1 MENSINP
8 KRKAEIDAFFATNK
22 NVDTTV
28 GKNPDDAID
37 ALAKDEEPTEIRIS
51 PQRKSEIDAF
61 FSNNRNDTEGSQVP
75 VVDTVG
81 QKLQQQPTY
90 ATTAMPQEPTVP
102 MPTAEEAQSG
112 NNEKPATPYRIPT
125 FRTQIA
131 EQPKTDSLMADID
144 ARVDAVADELEK
156 RYAEDERN
164 RIKGRPLSERVFDAY
179 ETNDSPIAKSIGDMS
194 AARQATGADRIIK
207 DVMTFNDEQKAQL
220 NTAIAEQV
228 ASDRDY
234 QDAKS
239 ELEDVIK
246 SVGADKPQ
254 VSDKDAAE
262 IMKSL
267 TPEQRKAAE
276 AEIERVQAEIAR
288 ATNVFNIVSQDV
300 AQRVSSKVNN
310 DIVSRIIDRLA
321 TRNMPKSDMEYI
333 GKAIYNNSIAGMLYE
348 TAVKAA
354 SGSSWVDYA
363 VSAKGLERYDASTA
377 AKITGS
383 VGALLADSGIF
394 SILSIGGGAAAG
406 AITNLAT
413 RIVAGRIA
421 QGATTTLAKGALQQT
436 AKRIATSRAITRL
449 ASNVIAQ
456 SATLGSYDAASSI
469 LQQNLANPEGIDWVE
484 VLKRAGTGAASG
496 AAVGGIG
503 VATQAVKGL
512 PRMDALKAKGLPMD
526 IAIGSLGLLAENA
539 AFVGIGSLASGE
551 DADLQSFAE
560 GLATLGILKGVGM
573 LKSGMRNPSNRVRT
587 FAERTLNDL
596 RFTPEEEAA
605 FRKAGIAENGLSI
618 IRSAVEHAGETTTTE
633 ESAGTVRDTYNEVMA
648 SKEIPLSA
656 KVKLQYIVT
665 GQVQNVPDV
674 VKMEL
679 IEPEG
684 DRPSKIKVNSYDSR
698 GRLLS
703 VSEFADI
710 RAARAYINKYSS
722 LVERNSIAQY
732 EQMVN
737 GVSNLVA
744 IDRAARRY
752 AAENNADAQEIFN
765 DILIAKGIV
774 KGDLPSDERL
784 VRVAEVENMAR
795 NSGRDFLRDIV
806 RRVAVRNEASSQ
818 EVMQAMNVKPYL
830 RTEKEKRLVAD
841 YVKEIKGFVGRPV
854 DIRPPKPNTTGR
866 IEAGAQTPAE
876 PAPDVAPQNPQTPPR
891 PSVDDAMRAQIEDS
905 VRSLS
910 KLNSDEIVSVN
921 IGSSPFGSGTAV
933 VREGYVILDENG
945 DIDPTLSDSTVVVEF
960 EDGRRATVSIDDI
973 DEVTYQGDTN
983 DMVNR
988 AVERQEQAMQML
1000 GNIDTYLGNGQ
1011 SVVVRL
1017 IDGTEGI
1024 VSGIDEYENY
1034 IFTTT
1039 DEQGNEMALP
1049 LTGAE
1054 IVDIRPIET
1063 PTENT
1068 QSEQAT
1074 EDVADVAQEQGS
1086 APSVEDAEQ
1095 PQTVE
1100 PEYDEDFPPLTDA
1113 DFAPVIDYDTVKW
1126 AELSPKDWTDTMR
1139 LYASQNSENPD
1150 AMVVRSARS
1159 YYNNSKS
1166 KVANADKR
1174 IAAKDKEIERLRAG
1188 LDRAANPQETIKQSK
1203 RIQKAQEER
1212 NALVRSKDAIAK
1224 EMAQYEYALREYGID
1239 VQAEES
1245 LLREQVALQQERAEL
1260 VEADADLERTNDELA
1275 LQEMKTIVN
1284 TEQNR
1289 KKVYD
1294 LYVARGVTPEQAGL
1308 RQAILW
1314 DIATGNV
1321 RLRWED
1327 GQTPSGAKTKGLASE
1342 LGLGGSASDKRAYKS
1357 IVSRDG
1363 MSVDEYVHSLW
1374 EQRGG
1379 YTNDLDDM
1387 EMKNEVLDVLQG
1399 APNGSRALEQLYE
1412 MLGIAADRE
1421 EGFGQSKADIERRIK
1436 DVDARIADNQQAIM
1450 EFNKRVNDVIG
1461 GLETNTAGISNN
1473 SYGRN
1478 NEKFG
1483 LHPISQTEE
1492 SVPLDDSRNLT
1503 PSDNQTSGLGINS
1516 SELSIG
1522 KDSNNSAEKV
1532 SPVGESGFGFVY
1544 DQFKGDANGA
1554 IRQLMKM
1561 QDGEAVGALHHKEI
1575 GDIDLVWG
1583 KAGTKHSDDY
1593 GLAKIVRY
1601 HPEVLDN
1608 LQGIL
1613 DDMQITQRTDNRVQL
1628 ENEEYQAAV
1637 RLTWNGEGKTW
1648 LLTAFKKKETSEPTN
1663 SSTDVDSNLNGKSDD
1678 TATRQGSNVSIDK
1691 YSNNSAEKQEKTE
1704 KVEAQR
1710 QPLADEQ
1717 GNPLNA
1723 DGTLMLDEVLS
1734 IDELEDKDFS
1744 EPYRN
1749 VQLPT
1754 LPANVNEA
1762 IGADNKPVIIKKSI
1776 FEKNRSA
1783 HKFTSAESRAIL
1795 TSALYNTDLTGRT
1808 QPSKKPLNWVVIKID
1823 EKSPIVVLEV
1833 NNEKNNTEIVGWYT
1847 LDERNLE
1854 RIKRQA
1860 HKNGGELIMLSPK
1873 DKVESLSTPLVGL
1886 SSDNKDSNNSAEKQ
1900 EKAEKVEQKPAQS
1913 SARTANVA
1921 TSKPAAPSNKIEDY
1935 GEVIKGAR
1943 KDAMK
1948 ELAKSVD
1955 NATLESLISLPF
1967 AKAFKRP
1974 DLRKAVDE
1982 GALREQDA
1990 RFAESVMA
1998 AYLSTKKPKAD
2009 TKKDK
2014 YRKAVWGKSKVE
2026 VWADEAYKG
2035 VQLLKQLF
2043 EAEPAERDRIMAG
2056 AMAEHYTGVE
2066 VAKAHQERLKEW
2078 NPGKTFTGESYPINN
2093 VALFNEVFG
2102 RLDND
2107 GGTTDIPVVGARP
2120 STSYDSYLLVRPNG
2134 ETLYPTHTLRTFE
2147 DVVDEV
2153 VYLTKLNNADADTE
2167 HPSSAFK
2174 VQGLD
2179 PQYQI
2184 DGYYVRYVPTLHST
2198 SAKEKEFKTKEEAD
2212 AFYEKITNEGKVAG
2226 GPYEIKSRTGYGR
2239 YEIVFKNP
2247 ITDEW
2252 IETGIIRDSQAD
2264 AIASIDQE
2272 HDALNKIV
2280 NDKLAEASVKTGKPK
2295 AAEYIQVRSYF
2306 DSGKMKYGVVIADKY
2321 GPKKTAFSTMPY
2333 YFAEGFSTRKEAEAA
2348 LEKNRAEWEGFVKD
2362 IIRKRQEYVYFDGKN
2377 APRVG
2382 KDYRGGKDVT
2392 EKDFAE
2398 AFGFRGVQFGNW
2410 TNQNDRQAAVNNA
2423 YDSFMDLANI
2433 IGVSPRALSLNGE
2446 LGIAFGSRGSGKANA
2461 HYESDNVVINL
2472 TKTRGAGSLAHEW
2485 WHALDNYFA
2494 RQAKVPAGFVTS
2506 DKKLAMRE
2514 QLRWAFDDLIDDVA
2528 KSDYNERSRER
2539 GTYWGNPIEET
2550 ARLFEEWV
2558 VDEQAKRGER
2568 NHFLAEGIGTAEADY
2583 AEMNY
2588 LYYKTATEMSNESR
2602 KRQGQEPEKVMS
2614 FEEFKKTPM
2623 ALAGFVYP
2631 SAEELRTLGEDVRAI
2646 FDTVQERVDEQTGN
2660 VALFHRGDNSTTP
2673 PASVDADRWNAIVDM
2688 VKESVGAENVIT
2700 NPEEVKAEYDHIMA
2714 GQQRVRERIVEDAN
2728 SRFNEQLDRFADG
2741 TMPSGDK
2748 IQLGTPGATL
2758 LASGVQNSDMS
2769 ITQRVLKEHL
2779 DKHNLSIE
2787 DIKNLPQALESP
2799 IMVYEWGKL
2808 AKSTIVITEIPRGDE
2823 RIAVAI
2829 RFREAGNGIKI
2840 NHIASIHGK
2849 SANRLLDEMTNGKS
2863 AFAADNLRYVDK
2875 EKVSHWLAT
2884 GNSFGSSVS
2893 NEKLDSATKVVKEF
2907 ENPKVEAGNLHDNDL
2922 RERIV
2927 EDANS
2932 RFNEQLGQQ
2941 IAGTLPQGHIYQ
2953 LGTPSPILLSCGIPN
2968 LPIELAASRLSDKSM
2983 QENHPFDLPEIEGL
2997 VDAIQNPL
3005 AVFRSAT
3012 RIGSNVIL
3020 TELKHGDKSFVVAI
3034 RTNQRRGRIT
3044 VNSIRSIHY
3053 RNTDMNIVNWINEGL
3068 ADYIKPTFAQEWLEP
3083 TTKKLRSKPQ
3093 YNSAD
3098 VRAQLKDVAKVVKEF
3113 ENPKVEAE
3121 NLRQCIV
3128 YHGSGAD
3135 FEKFDHSHM
3144 GEGEGVQAYGWGT
3157 YVTEV
3162 NGIAKSYAEATAKG
3176 KSAYKGK
3183 TADEIYPTLFESE
3196 QPTENKIAYHILI
3209 KMERG
3214 GMTASQAIAAE
3225 KEDAATIYS
3234 TFGMPVQERLQA
3246 KAEYDILMS
3255 IRPEDFEHV
3264 DKNRNL
3270 YTVDIPDDNG
3280 QNYLKWNARIKGEQ
3294 AKRILDWIEN
3304 SPYKKAFDHEK
3315 HIYEQVGERFHPVE
3329 GRTGKDVYEFLKQ
3342 IMYAPYAPEATGSA
3356 DKRASQA
3363 LSEMG
3368 FVGIS
3373 YPAQYRSG
3381 GRSDGARNY
3390 VIFNENDAQ
3399 IVDHERYLR
3408 TPNGE
3413 VYGFTVGGRI
3423 YLDSSK
3429 MNAET
3434 PIHEYTELWSKV
3446 VAENNP
3452 ELWQR
3457 GKELLKE
3464 TDTWKEVNADKNYK
3478 DLSEDER
3485 ASETLSRIV
3494 AKDAAKK
3501 ISEISD
3507 NKTIIAKLRAWLR
3520 QFWKDLKATFSKWS
3534 KDDLSKLKV
3543 DEFTKMPL
3551 RDLVEKVDLSKYTKA
3566 RSGQARMAQDR
3577 AELDAV
3583 NAERES
3589 IVSRAKADGTYMKAP
3604 NGKPTEL
3611 TERQWADVRTSRF
3624 KEWFG
3629 DWEKAAIANKL
3640 LHGESVAKLSG
3651 NEFAK
3656 DGTPLTTKVAQ
3667 FYKDKFGGAV
3677 TREGLGEVILDE
3689 RSVKDSMS
3697 HGIGRTKSAAFAAV
3711 PNIIKDGVVVDTQ
3724 SNWKDRGYDSATIA
3738 APVSIGD
3745 KDYIGLVVVKRS
3757 KEFNRFYLHEV
3768 FLKESLLNG
3777 DFQTG
3782 LNTGKP
3788 SGDIA
3793 NVIKDIVSASK
3804 TASKVVDENG
3814 EPMVVYHG
3822 TAISFGK
3829 RKFDTFDTENAPS
3842 WFTPSK
3848 HYAEVYSKAR
3858 KGKWLDRSTVYP
3870 AFLNIRNLKDV
3881 GFVNY
3886 GGSMALRD
3894 FAGQTSIPIEDLRTI
3909 NRENQ
3914 GRIYGDGNATY
3925 DDSVYMLYE
3934 LTNSPQ
3940 FRDYLIRKGYDG
3952 IKTEENEASYAVF
3965 SPNQIKSATD
3975 NVGTYDSRENDI
3987 RFMFAGE
3994 KGAVEADRVEEAT
4007 TRMDNLAVARKMEA
4021 DFKERP
4027 ARLERLRNVKPVVI
4041 TGREIEPSD
4050 DRRTYIN
4057 NAFEY
4062 GKSLRGQYVNKD
4074 TGKTVEL
4081 SRSGLKEVLHHDTK
4095 DNEQIQSIAAI
4106 PQMIENSVYITTIPN
4121 TDSRSSADSF
4131 DYYVTGLKIGGVDY
4145 TAKIVVANIDGKRYY
4160 DHKLTDIEKG
4170 NLIDLINKAP
4180 DSASNSTSSESSAKS
4195 GEISSDPIRI
4205 PNLNQEQKTIFA
4217 ESGDVTNPIENPQ
4230 SDAGKQT
4237 TLSDIKDKRLLDIL
4251 QTSDKENAKRIK
4263 LATGWERGADGKWR
4277 YEIPDFD
4284 IYYSK
4289 FDVRNDEDF
4298 YVRKRPLK
4306 DVLTGADELFEMYPF
4321 LNKIKVRTPHGDSM
4335 QKLSGNYNGKTII
4348 DLNGRFFG
4356 DESKR
4361 DDARAT
4367 LMHEVQHVI
4376 QDIEGFASGGNPE
4389 MLERQNRA
4397 RIKELSERKSAIERE
4412 IANGTPESEYEDELA
4427 EIDMELQDY
4436 NPDFGGYDHY
4446 RHLSGEVEAR
4456 NVEKRMNMTPE
4467 ERRASLAAETE
4478 DVAREDQIFLYDN
4491 LNATRSAS
4499 ISEPAEPNA
4508 SVEDNGSQERTQ
4520 VDALSAKIASLQAKA
4535 RNRTQNVRELTA
4547 EVIRFVKDKANDEVL
4562 KNLGEQR
4569 FRSMMNG
4576 VQAAM
4581 MKIASDRITPERQ
4594 RAEIRKQLD
4603 KIDTRITE
4611 ASVKSN
4617 RDAIEKMLNLRVY
4630 KFNPMGVLMGNRISE
4645 NTRQIFDIVQA
4656 GIANKSKSWN
4666 ERENRYVY
4674 YYTLKEGQATT
4685 IEKLLGEIESQMY
4698 ELPVEDNSVMHK
4710 IYAVQIL
4717 QRYNNA
4723 ITIHDVIDEI
4733 NSNLNT
4739 AMADRSAAFRA
4750 KQAALEAGDADK
4762 HAEQLF
4768 EWRRL
4773 GEEIVGLQGDLLNR
4787 THLYN
4792 DALAEF
4798 RQGLE
4803 SLIKQGRNAWLD
4815 AVQQEAEERMNLM
4828 RTAFSSIRVQAA
4840 IPYKEKEIGKD
4851 VAETKVNRNNEL
4863 RTLVSNAL
4871 PAVATFD
4878 SMLRAICINDIGNR
4892 YGLYDKIM
4900 GGEDGL
4906 VFASDKQYKNKQMM
4920 FSTVEDKI
4928 KELGLG
4934 KDINVLIARSKKPT
4948 DMKIFNKGVPAR
4960 EKHNGKIMRDG
4971 DGNIIFQMIEL
4982 NVGELMYLYS
4992 SSRQEQGRK
5001 MLLNAGIDELQIDTI
5016 ADYIADEFPKEKQF
5030 VDWVTDELLPT
5041 QRYERYNGLYEY
5053 LYKTQMPDTPHY
5065 FPLEVNKKQLYKAE
5079 EIGEEVT
5086 TLPTSTVGSIIARR
5100 EHNYGLNL
5108 DTNFVDKLI
5117 GHINDMEHWYAFAKP
5132 IKQINTLLSSTQF
5145 RNVVEAQAKGAVSL
5159 LKRVANIAVGGNEP
5173 NQAGKLPKLLRA
5185 ISRND
5190 IAANITF
5197 RFNTALKQTL
5207 SYPAYFAY
5215 SASPRYWMYMAK
5227 AFNPKNI
5234 KANWVWAMNELP
5246 TVRERW
5252 ESRSAGFDQ
5261 FNANDI
5267 EVEYNRTVRKA
5278 VSAGMWANSAVDL
5291 LTCTVGARA
5300 IYEFEYS
5307 NNLKL
5312 GMSPK
5317 EADTDAK
5324 YRAALFL
5331 NQTQQSGDGIF
5342 LSRMQKT
5349 PVFSQLMAYRNANT
5363 GYARL
5368 EIHAVAEAT
5377 RMLSGK
5383 TRKRLIDARKEYY
5396 KGQGMSDTAA
5406 EHKAKHDYWQ
5416 NFLRA
5421 LMVIGVFGGVLP
5433 WAWQKGGKGI
5443 LGYQPNKD
5451 DDDKD
5456 NGVFFIPGLSDMPI
5470 YGPAV
5475 DDIYRNSQTGF
5486 GLRNM
5491 KFISAPTLET
5501 IKNNG
5506 LILWDRWRNGE
5517 KADSYDKTA
5526 LFVAFSLGARF
5537 GLAFDA
5543 KTFDNMYHGVAGIIR
5558 DKSLDYE
5565 DAMEM
5570 LNSPRSAVKA
5580 VVGPIRKGE
5589 TKDEYMQRLSFANRR
5604 IRSNDVLDKKIEKLY
5619 FENLNNKLY
5628 KEMGI
5633 SPSEVKALSERV
5645 KEVKKRLH
5653 LTGTGYVQE
5662 DYMDKYD
5669 NLPAAQSALVDSLGN
5684 RIYDIYYYDYDL
5696 NHAIEPDSTY
5706 KTNLKGKYEALKQLN
5721 EEYDKYI
5728 EQYGN

>member
-1 MENSINP
+1 MEDNAEIAQDIELTPQNWRQQFGEDGLVETPIGTVKMGANQLPKLFEKGRSEQFGMIKPTLENPQIIIEIPSNAIDGGQERGSSLLFVKTFLGKNGQKIYYFKSVTVKKDGLEVSVSNHLDKP
-8 KRKAEIDAFFATNK
+8 KR
-22 NVDTTV
+22 
-28 GKNPDDAID
+28 
-37 ALAKDEEPTEIRIS
+37 IR
-51 PQRKSEIDAF
+51 E
-61 FSNNRNDTEGSQVP
+61 
-75 VVDTVG
+75 
-81 QKLQQQPTY
+81 
-90 ATTAMPQEPTVP
+90 
-102 MPTAEEAQSG
+102 
-112 NNEKPATPYRIPT
+112 
-125 FRTQIA
+125 
-131 EQPKTDSLMADID
+131 
-144 ARVDAVADELEK
+144 ELEK
-156 RYAEDERN
+156 GKLKYR
-164 RIKGRPLSERVFDAY
+164 FD
-179 ETNDSPIAKSIGDMS
+179 G
-194 AARQATGADRIIK
+194 
-207 DVMTFNDEQKAQL
+207 
-220 NTAIAEQV
+220 
-228 ASDRDY
+228 
-234 QDAKS
+234 
-239 ELEDVIK
+239 
-246 SVGADKPQ
+246 
-254 VSDKDAAE
+254 
-262 IMKSL
+262 
-267 TPEQRKAAE
+267 
-276 AEIERVQAEIAR
+276 
-288 ATNVFNIVSQDV
+288 
-300 AQRVSSKVNN
+300 
-310 DIVSRIIDRLA
+310 
-321 TRNMPKSDMEYI
+321 
-333 GKAIYNNSIAGMLYE
+333 
-348 TAVKAA
+348 
-354 SGSSWVDYA
+354 
-363 VSAKGLERYDASTA
+363 
-377 AKITGS
+377 
-383 VGALLADSGIF
+383 
-394 SILSIGGGAAAG
+394 
-406 AITNLAT
+406 
-413 RIVAGRIA
+413 
-421 QGATTTLAKGALQQT
+421 
-436 AKRIATSRAITRL
+436 
-449 ASNVIAQ
+449 
-456 SATLGSYDAASSI
+456 
-469 LQQNLANPEGIDWVE
+469 
-484 VLKRAGTGAASG
+484 
-496 AAVGGIG
+496 
-503 VATQAVKGL
+503 
-512 PRMDALKAKGLPMD
+512 
-526 IAIGSLGLLAENA
+526 
-539 AFVGIGSLASGE
+539 
-551 DADLQSFAE
+551 
-560 GLATLGILKGVGM
+560 
-573 LKSGMRNPSNRVRT
+573 
-587 FAERTLNDL
+587 
-596 RFTPEEEAA
+596 
-605 FRKAGIAENGLSI
+605 
-618 IRSAVEHAGETTTTE
+618 
-633 ESAGTVRDTYNEVMA
+633 
-648 SKEIPLSA
+648 
-656 KVKLQYIVT
+656 
-665 GQVQNVPDV
+665 
-674 VKMEL
+674 
-679 IEPEG
+679 
-684 DRPSKIKVNSYDSR
+684 
-698 GRLLS
+698 
-703 VSEFADI
+703 
-710 RAARAYINKYSS
+710 
-722 LVERNSIAQY
+722 
-732 EQMVN
+732 
-737 GVSNLVA
+737 
-744 IDRAARRY
+744 
-752 AAENNADAQEIFN
+752 
-765 DILIAKGIV
+765 
-774 KGDLPSDERL
+774 
-784 VRVAEVENMAR
+784 
-795 NSGRDFLRDIV
+795 
-806 RRVAVRNEASSQ
+806 
-818 EVMQAMNVKPYL
+818 
-830 RTEKEKRLVAD
+830 
-841 YVKEIKGFVGRPV
+841 
-854 DIRPPKPNTTGR
+854 
-866 IEAGAQTPAE
+866 GAQTEHYPA
-876 PAPDVAPQNPQTPPR
+876 N
-891 PSVDDAMRAQIEDS
+891 
-905 VRSLS
+905 
-910 KLNSDEIVSVN
+910 VSV
-921 IGSSPFGSGTAV
+921 SVSP
-933 VREGYVILDENG
+933 EN
-945 DIDPTLSDSTVVVEF
+945 V
-960 EDGRRATVSIDDI
+960 
-973 DEVTYQGDTN
+973 QGK
-983 DMVNR
+983 
-988 AVERQEQAMQML
+988 QE
-1000 GNIDTYLGNGQ
+1000 
-1011 SVVVRL
+1011 
-1017 IDGTEGI
+1017 
-1024 VSGIDEYENY
+1024 ENA
-1034 IFTTT
+1034 IWRTPKDTTT
-1039 DEQGNEMALP
+1039 FS
-1049 LTGAE
+1049 
-1054 IVDIRPIET
+1054 
-1063 PTENT
+1063 TEK
-1068 QSEQAT
+1068 Q
-1074 EDVADVAQEQGS
+1074 
-1086 APSVEDAEQ
+1086 
-1095 PQTVE
+1095 
-1100 PEYDEDFPPLTDA
+1100 
-1113 DFAPVIDYDTVKW
+1113 
-1126 AELSPKDWTDTMR
+1126 
-1139 LYASQNSENPD
+1139 
-1150 AMVVRSARS
+1150 
-1159 YYNNSKS
+1159 
-1166 KVANADKR
+1166 
-1174 IAAKDKEIERLRAG
+1174 G
-1188 LDRAANPQETIKQSK
+1188 LDYAQPNEVETAANGSELTPQIASSE
-1203 RIQKAQEER
+1203 
-1212 NALVRSKDAIAK
+1212 SKD
-1224 EMAQYEYALREYGID
+1224 
-1239 VQAEES
+1239 
-1245 LLREQVALQQERAEL
+1245 
-1260 VEADADLERTNDELA
+1260 
-1275 LQEMKTIVN
+1275 
-1284 TEQNR
+1284 
-1289 KKVYD
+1289 
-1294 LYVARGVTPEQAGL
+1294 
-1308 RQAILW
+1308 
-1314 DIATGNV
+1314 
-1321 RLRWED
+1321 
-1327 GQTPSGAKTKGLASE
+1327 
-1342 LGLGGSASDKRAYKS
+1342 
-1357 IVSRDG
+1357 
-1363 MSVDEYVHSLW
+1363 
-1374 EQRGG
+1374 
-1379 YTNDLDDM
+1379 
-1387 EMKNEVLDVLQG
+1387 
-1399 APNGSRALEQLYE
+1399 
-1412 MLGIAADRE
+1412 
-1421 EGFGQSKADIERRIK
+1421 
-1436 DVDARIADNQQAIM
+1436 
-1450 EFNKRVNDVIG
+1450 
-1461 GLETNTAGISNN
+1461 
-1473 SYGRN
+1473 
-1478 NEKFG
+1478 
-1483 LHPISQTEE
+1483 
-1492 SVPLDDSRNLT
+1492 
-1503 PSDNQTSGLGINS
+1503 
-1516 SELSIG
+1516 
-1522 KDSNNSAEKV
+1522 
-1532 SPVGESGFGFVY
+1532 
-1544 DQFKGDANGA
+1544 
-1554 IRQLMKM
+1554 
-1561 QDGEAVGALHHKEI
+1561 
-1575 GDIDLVWG
+1575 
-1583 KAGTKHSDDY
+1583 
-1593 GLAKIVRY
+1593 
-1601 HPEVLDN
+1601 
-1608 LQGIL
+1608 
-1613 DDMQITQRTDNRVQL
+1613 
-1628 ENEEYQAAV
+1628 
-1637 RLTWNGEGKTW
+1637 
-1648 LLTAFKKKETSEPTN
+1648 
-1663 SSTDVDSNLNGKSDD
+1663 
-1678 TATRQGSNVSIDK
+1678 
-1691 YSNNSAEKQEKTE
+1691 SNNSAEKQEKTE

-1823 EKSPIVVLEV
+1823 EKSPIAVLEV

-1860 HKNGGELIMLSPK
+1860 YKNGGELIMLSPK

-1900 EKAEKVEQKPAQS
+1900 EKTEKIEQKPAQP

-1921 TSKPAAPSNKIEDY
+1921 PSKPAAPSNKIEDY

-1990 RFAESVMA
+1990 RFAEAVMA
-1998 AYLSTKKPKAD
+1998 SYLSTKKPKAD

-2043 EAEPAERDRIMAG
+2043 EAEPAERDRIMAE
-2056 AMAEHYTGVE
+2056 ALAEHYTGVE
-2066 VAKAHQERLKEW
+2066 AAKAHQERLKEW

-2093 VALFNEVFG
+2093 VALFNEVLG
-2102 RLDND
+2102 RLGND
-2107 GGTTDIPVVGARP
+2107 VGTADIPVVGAMP
-2120 STSYDSYLLVRPNG
+2120 NTSYDSYLLVRPNG
-2134 ETLYPTHTLRTFE
+2134 DTLFPTHTLRTFE

-2167 HPSSAFK
+2167 HPGSAFK
-2174 VQGLD
+2174 ARGLE
-2179 PQYQI
+2179 PQKEVV
-2184 DGYYVRYVPTLHST
+2184 GYYVSYFPTIKST
-2198 SAKEKEFKTKEEAD
+2198 TIRREEFKTKEAAD
-2212 AFYEKITNEGKVAG
+2212 AFYAKISKNGAMASE
-2226 GPYEIKSRTGYGR
+2226 PHEMYRISGYGK

-2247 ITDEW
+2247 ITEEW
-2252 IETGIIRDSQAD
+2252 VDTGMTYESEGD
-2264 AIASIDQE
+2264 ALFAIDQE
-2272 HDALNKIV
+2272 RDALNKAV
-2280 NDKLAEASVKTGKPK
+2280 NDKLAEASAKTGKTK
-2295 AAEYIQVRSYF
+2295 ATEYIQVRSYF

-2333 YFAEGFSTRKEAEAA
+2333 YFAEGFATRKEAETA

-2398 AFGFRGVQFGNW
+2398 TFGFRGVQFGNW

-2446 LGIAFGSRGSGKANA
+2446 LGIAFGSRGSGRANA
-2461 HYESDNVVINL
+2461 HYESNNVVINL

-2506 DKKLAMRE
+2506 DKRLAMRE
-2514 QLRWAFDDLIDDVA
+2514 QLRQAFDDLIDDVA
-2528 KSDYNERSRER
+2528 KPDYNTRSSER
-2539 GTYWGNPIEET
+2539 GTYWGSPIEET

-2558 VDEQAKRGER
+2558 VDEQTKRGER
-2568 NHFLAEGIGTAEADY
+2568 NHFLAEGIGNAEADY

-2646 FDTVQERVDEQTGN
+2646 FDTVQERVDEETGN

-2673 PASVDADRWNAIVDM
+2673 PASIEADRWNAIVDM
-2688 VKESVGAENVIT
+2688 VKESVGADNVIT
-2700 NPEEVKAEYDHIMA
+2700 NPEEVKAEYDRIMA

-2728 SRFNEQLDRFADG
+2728 SRFNEQL
-2741 TMPSGDK
+2741 
-2748 IQLGTPGATL
+2748 
-2758 LASGVQNSDMS
+2758 
-2769 ITQRVLKEHL
+2769 E
-2779 DKHNLSIE
+2779 
-2787 DIKNLPQALESP
+2787 
-2799 IMVYEWGKL
+2799 
-2808 AKSTIVITEIPRGDE
+2808 
-2823 RIAVAI
+2823 
-2829 RFREAGNGIKI
+2829 
-2840 NHIASIHGK
+2840 
-2849 SANRLLDEMTNGKS
+2849 
-2863 AFAADNLRYVDK
+2863 
-2875 EKVSHWLAT
+2875 
-2884 GNSFGSSVS
+2884 
-2893 NEKLDSATKVVKEF
+2893 
-2907 ENPKVEAGNLHDNDL
+2907 
-2922 RERIV
+2922 
-2927 EDANS
+2927 
-2932 RFNEQLGQQ
+2932 QQ

-2953 LGTPSPILLSCGIPN
+2953 LGTPSPILLSCGLPN

-3034 RTNQRRGRIT
+3034 QTNRRKGRIT
-3044 VNSIRSIHY
+3044 VNDIRSIHY

-3083 TTKKLRSKPQ
+3083 TIKKLRSKPQ
-3093 YNSAD
+3093 YNSAE
-3098 VRAQLKDVAKVVKEF
+3098 VRAQLKDVAKVVKKF

-3144 GEGEGVQAYGWGT
+3144 GEGEGAQAYGWGT

-3162 NGIAKSYAEATAKG
+3162 NGIAKSYAEATAKTG
-3176 KSAYKGK
+3176 YTYKG
-3183 TADEIYPTLFESE
+3183 YPAELLYRNQELSIRQRQVVDTIF
-3196 QPTENKIAYHILI
+3196 Y
-3209 KMERG
+3209 KMSRN
-3214 GMTASQAIAAE
+3214 GMTAEQAIARSIDDAK
-3225 KEDAATIYS
+3225 KEYTAYN
-3234 TFGMPVQERLQA
+3234 GLPYVQSHIKEGIDILNQL
-3246 KAEYDILMS
+3246 KAE
-3255 IRPEDFEHV
+3255 DFKRIELQH
-3264 DKNRNL
+3264 KNL

-3315 HIYEQVGERFHPVE
+3315 HIYEQGGERFHPIE

-3342 IMYAPYAPEATGSA
+3342 IMFAPYAPEATGSA

-3381 GRSDGARNY
+3381 GRFDGARNY

-3399 IVDHERYLR
+3399 IVDHERYFR

-3413 VYGFTVGGRI
+3413 VYGFTIGGRI

-3452 ELWQR
+3452 ELWRR
-3457 GKELLKE
+3457 GKELLTE
-3464 TDTWKEVNADKNYK
+3464 TDTWKEVNADKDYK

-3507 NKTIIAKLRAWLR
+3507 NKTLVAKLRAWLR

-3543 DEFTKMPL
+3543 DEFTKIPL

-3566 RSGQARMAQDR
+3566 KNGQARMAQDR
-3577 AELDAV
+3577 AELNAV
-3583 NAERES
+3583 NAEREA

-3604 NGKPTEL
+3604 NGKPTNLTERQWADVRTSRFKEWFGDWEKAARVAKLRDSKAVEITGEEYKGKYELNRESAQRYIQANLRGEYQIDDTGEVIRLSNKGAKKVMSHGMSSEAHLKSVAVIPEIIRNGIFIDETTAEKPNSNYDSYRYYVCGLNIGGVDYTVRMTIGVKNGEYYYDHSLTEIEKGNLIEIANGFTPKGDAPIPSYANGKDTRIIPLLQTNSSKVVDENGEPLVVYHGTPSGGFNVFDNSKKQSLSYPVDGYVFASNRKVADGYSISGIYAKGEQMNGTPINPENENIEIVKDAAGRYMKAPNGKPTNL

-3640 LHGESVAKLSG
+3640 LYGESVAKLSG

-3711 PNIIKDGVVVDTQ
+3711 PDIIKDGVVVDTQ
-3724 SNWKDRGYDSATIA
+3724 TNWKDRGYDSATIA
-3738 APVSIGD
+3738 APVSIGG
-3745 KDYIGLVVVKRS
+3745 KDYIGMVVVKRS

-3793 NVIKDIVSASK
+3793 NVIKDIVSANK

-3894 FAGQTSIPIEDLRTI
+3894 FAGQTSIPIEDLRAI

-3914 GRIYGDGNATY
+3914 VRIYGNGNATY
-3925 DDSVYMLYE
+3925 DDSVYMWYE

-3940 FRDYLIRKGYDG
+3940 FRDYLIGKGYDG
-3952 IKTEENEASYAVF
+3952 IKTEENEEAYAVF

-4007 TRMDNLAVARKMEA
+4007 TRMDNLAVARKMEV

-4251 QTSDKENAKRIK
+4251 QTSDEENAKRIK

-4277 YEIPDFD
+4277 YEIPDAKIKDTIEIEGKSF
-4284 IYYSK
+4284 K
-4289 FDVRNDEDF
+4289 RNEEDMLWTSGKLGNMVDAPDLF
-4298 YVRKRPLK
+4298 ETYPQLK
-4306 DVLTGADELFEMYPF
+4306 DVRLETDE
-4321 LNKIKVRTPHGDSM
+4321 V
-4335 QKLSGNYNGKTII
+4335 
-4348 DLNGRFFG
+4348 LNGAG
-4356 DESKR
+4356 SNGYYDPKR
-4361 DDARAT
+4361 NMIVIHADKLDY
-4367 LMHEVQHVI
+4367 LNGILNHEIQHAI
-4376 QDIEGFASGGNPE
+4376 QDIEGFAQGGNPD
-4389 MLERQNRA
+4389 MLQSQNAERVN
-4397 RIKELSERKSAIERE
+4397 ELQQMRRE
-4412 IANGTPESEYEDELA
+4412 IEQEVAEGNTDREDELE
-4427 EIDMELQDY
+4427 EIDLELGDY
-4436 NPDFGGYDHY
+4436 DPEIGGYDYY

-4456 NVEKRMNMTPE
+4456 NVERRMKMTPE
-4467 ERRASLAAETE
+4467 ERRASLASATE
-4478 DVAREDQIFLYDN
+4478 DVARDDQVFLYDN
-4491 LNATRSAS
+4491 LDVASSKAQTSGNDNDILYRSDDAVKNRIEALFNKAISGEFKGKPIS
-4499 ISEPAEPNA
+4499 IGRLTDEGKAYLEQVSGETFKDNVDFVLNPSDLIHIYKEHFGNNEKDKGQNIPLGIEDVRNLVDVISSPDKVVFFKEGEGLNRNMFYFFKEAEDGTYNLMEIYSDRKGNLTAKTFYKTKKGSSQRVIDIEKSLLLTSETSLVHPLSDAKIPQMLEFSKSDVA
-4508 SVEDNGSQERTQ
+4508 DVEDNESQERTQ
-4520 VDALSAKIASLQAKA
+4520 VDALSAKIAALQAKA

-4594 RAEIRKQLD
+4594 RAEIRRQLD

-4645 NTRQIFDIVQA
+4645 NTRRIFDLVQA
-4656 GIANKSKSWN
+4656 GITTSSKSWN
-4666 ERENRYVY
+4666 DRENRYVY

-4685 IEKLLGEIESQMY
+4685 IEDLLQQIDRQMY

-4723 ITIHDVIDEI
+4723 ITIHDAIDEI

-4762 HAEQLF
+4762 HAEKLL

-4803 SLIKQGRNAWLD
+4803 SLIENGRSAWLD
-4815 AVQQEAEERMNLM
+4815 AVQQEAEERLALM
-4828 RTAFSSIRVQAA
+4828 RTAFSSIRVPGA

-4851 VAETKVNRNNEL
+4851 VAETKENRNNEL

-4920 FSTVEDKI
+4920 FSMVEDKI

-4934 KDINVLIARSKKPT
+4934 KDINALIARSKKPT

-5041 QRYERYNGLYEY
+5041 QRCERYNGLYEY

-5159 LKRVANIAVGGNEP
+5159 LKQVANIAVGGNEP

-5190 IAANITF
+5190 M
-5197 RFNTALKQTL
+5197 Q
-5207 SYPAYFAY
+5207 
-5215 SASPRYWMYMAK
+5215 
-5227 AFNPKNI
+5227 
-5234 KANWVWAMNELP
+5234 P
-5246 TVRERW
+5246 T
-5252 ESRSAGFDQ
+5252 
-5261 FNANDI
+5261 
-5267 EVEYNRTVRKA
+5267 
-5278 VSAGMWANSAVDL
+5278 
-5291 LTCTVGARA
+5291 
-5300 IYEFEYS
+5300 
-5307 NNLKL
+5307 
-5312 GMSPK
+5312 
-5317 EADTDAK
+5317 
-5324 YRAALFL
+5324 
-5331 NQTQQSGDGIF
+5331 
-5342 LSRMQKT
+5342 
-5349 PVFSQLMAYRNANT
+5349 
-5363 GYARL
+5363 
-5368 EIHAVAEAT
+5368 
-5377 RMLSGK
+5377 
-5383 TRKRLIDARKEYY
+5383 
-5396 KGQGMSDTAA
+5396 
-5406 EHKAKHDYWQ
+5406 
-5416 NFLRA
+5416 
-5421 LMVIGVFGGVLP
+5421 
-5433 WAWQKGGKGI
+5433 
-5443 LGYQPNKD
+5443 
-5451 DDDKD
+5451 
-5456 NGVFFIPGLSDMPI
+5456 
-5470 YGPAV
+5470 
-5475 DDIYRNSQTGF
+5475 
-5486 GLRNM
+5486 
-5491 KFISAPTLET
+5491 
-5501 IKNNG
+5501 
-5506 LILWDRWRNGE
+5506 
-5517 KADSYDKTA
+5517 
-5526 LFVAFSLGARF
+5526 
-5537 GLAFDA
+5537 
-5543 KTFDNMYHGVAGIIR
+5543 
-5558 DKSLDYE
+5558 
-5565 DAMEM
+5565 
-5570 LNSPRSAVKA
+5570 
-5580 VVGPIRKGE
+5580 
-5589 TKDEYMQRLSFANRR
+5589 
-5604 IRSNDVLDKKIEKLY
+5604 
-5619 FENLNNKLY
+5619 
-5628 KEMGI
+5628 
-5633 SPSEVKALSERV
+5633 
-5645 KEVKKRLH
+5645 
-5653 LTGTGYVQE
+5653 
-5662 DYMDKYD
+5662 
-5669 NLPAAQSALVDSLGN
+5669 
-5684 RIYDIYYYDYDL
+5684 
-5696 NHAIEPDSTY
+5696 
-5706 KTNLKGKYEALKQLN
+5706 
-5721 EEYDKYI
+5721 
-5728 EQYGN
+5728 

>member
-1 MENSINP
+1 M
-8 KRKAEIDAFFATNK
+8 
-22 NVDTTV
+22 
-28 GKNPDDAID
+28 
-37 ALAKDEEPTEIRIS
+37 AKGEEPTEIRIS

-61 FSNNRNDTEGSQVP
+61 FNKRNDTEGAQVP

-81 QKLQQQPTY
+81 RKLQQQPT
-90 ATTAMPQEPTVP
+90 ATTGSVPQEPAVP
-102 MPTAEEAQSG
+102 AQTNTETDNSAEA
-112 NNEKPATPYRIPT
+112 ATPYSIPT
-125 FRTQIA
+125 FRTPLS
-131 EQPKTDSLMADID
+131 EQPKTDSLMTDID
-144 ARVDAVADELEK
+144 ARVDAVADELSRQYE
-156 RYAEDERN
+156 EDEKAR
-164 RIKGRPLSERVFDAY
+164 RVEADG
-179 ETNDSPIAKSIGDMS
+179 KSLWQQAIVGASKADEGMRMS
-194 AARQATGADRIIK
+194 NAVEESARRRQATGADRIIK

-300 AQRVSSKVNN
+300 AKRVSNKVNN

-377 AKITGS
+377 AKVAGG

-394 SILSIGGGAAAG
+394 SILSMGGGAAAG

-436 AKRIATSRAITRL
+436 AKRIATSQAITRL

-587 FAERTLNDL
+587 FAERTLSDL

-618 IRSAVEHAGETTTTE
+618 IRSAVEHAGDTTTTA
-633 ESAGTVRDTYNEVMA
+633 ESSESVRDTYNEVMA

-674 VKMEL
+674 VKMD
-679 IEPEG
+679 IAEPAEEG
-684 DRPSKIKVNSYDSR
+684 RPFTVNSYDSR

-703 VSEFADI
+703 VSEFAD
-710 RAARAYINKYSS
+710 RKAAQAYINKYNS

-744 IDRAARRY
+744 VDRAARRY
-752 AAENNADAQEIFN
+752 AAEHNADAQEIFN

-774 KGDLPSDERL
+774 KGELPSDERL
-784 VRVAEVENMAR
+784 VRAAEVENMAR

-854 DIRPPKPNTTGR
+854 DIRPPKPNATAR
-866 IEAGAQTPAE
+866 IEAGTPTEAE

-921 IGSSPFGSGTAV
+921 ISSSPFGSGTAV

-945 DIDPTLSDSTVVVEF
+945 DIDHALSDSTVVVEF

-973 DEVTYQGDTN
+973 DEVTYQGDVT

-988 AVERQEQAMQML
+988 AVERQVLAMQML

-1011 SVVVRL
+1011 SVAVRL
-1017 IDGTEGI
+1017 IDGTEGVI
-1024 VSGIDEYENY
+1024 SGIDEYENY

-1039 DEQGNEMALP
+1039 DEQGNAIAMP

-1063 PTENT
+1063 PTEKP
-1068 QSEQAT
+1068 QSEQGT
-1074 EDVADVAQEQGS
+1074 KDVANVAQEQV
-1086 APSVEDAEQ
+1086 ATPSVEETGQSQA
-1095 PQTVE
+1095 VE

-1174 IAAKDKEIERLRAG
+1174 IATKDKEIEKLRAG

-1239 VQAEES
+1239 VQAEEA
-1245 LLREQVALQQERAEL
+1245 LLRKQAALQQERAEL

-1342 LGLGGSASDKRAYKS
+1342 LGLGGSASDKRAYKG

-1461 GLETNTAGISNN
+1461 GLET
-1473 SYGRN
+1473 
-1478 NEKFG
+1478 K
-1483 LHPISQTEE
+1483 
-1492 SVPLDDSRNLT
+1492 
-1503 PSDNQTSGLGINS
+1503 
-1516 SELSIG
+1516 
-1522 KDSNNSAEKV
+1522 
-1532 SPVGESGFGFVY
+1532 
-1544 DQFKGDANGA
+1544 
-1554 IRQLMKM
+1554 
-1561 QDGEAVGALHHKEI
+1561 
-1575 GDIDLVWG
+1575 
-1583 KAGTKHSDDY
+1583 
-1593 GLAKIVRY
+1593 
-1601 HPEVLDN
+1601 
-1608 LQGIL
+1608 
-1613 DDMQITQRTDNRVQL
+1613 
-1628 ENEEYQAAV
+1628 
-1637 RLTWNGEGKTW
+1637 
-1648 LLTAFKKKETSEPTN
+1648 FKKKETPEPTN

-1691 YSNNSAEKQEKTE
+1691 DSDNSVSKQERGENVATQDVNSSAAHLSQAEANELLSKMEDNAEIAQEIELNPQNWIQQFGEEGLVETPIGTVKMGANQLPKLFEKGRSEQFGMIKPTLENPQIIIEIPSNAIDGSQERDSSLLFVKTFLGKNGQKIYYFKSVTVKKDGLEVSVSNHLDKPKRIREELEKGKLKYRFDGGAQTEHYPANVSVSVSPENVQGKQEENAIWRTPKDTTTFSTEKQGLDYAQPNEVETAAKGSGITPQIASSESKDSNNPAEKQEN
-1704 KVEAQR
+1704 VEILPTDTYGHQANENIP
-1710 QPLADEQ
+1710 PLLDWAKQQ
-1717 GNPLNA
+1717 GENFEVDSTSPLT
-1723 DGTLMLDEVLS
+1723 DY
-1734 IDELEDKDFS
+1734 DELVIASKDGIIISQIEPEYPTED
-1744 EPYRN
+1744 
-1749 VQLPT
+1749 
-1754 LPANVNEA
+1754 
-1762 IGADNKPVIIKKSI
+1762 
-1776 FEKNRSA
+1776 
-1783 HKFTSAESRAIL
+1783 
-1795 TSALYNTDLTGRT
+1795 GRT
-1808 QPSKKPLNWVVIKID
+1808 YAGYYPAQLSYREDGKERFDYDKMEDLIERFNKLHKQTKAFTIGD
-1823 EKSPIVVLEV
+1823 NAIVFF
-1833 NNEKNNTEIVGWYT
+1833 KNIA
-1847 LDERNLE
+1847 DAR
-1854 RIKRQA
+1854 A
-1860 HKNGGELIMLSPK
+1860 F
-1873 DKVESLSTPLVGL
+1873 
-1886 SSDNKDSNNSAEKQ
+1886 
-1900 EKAEKVEQKPAQS
+1900 KAFAEQKPAQS

-1921 TSKPAAPSNKIEDY
+1921 PSKPAAPSNKIEDY

-1990 RFAESVMA
+1990 RFAEAVMA
-1998 AYLSTKKPKAD
+1998 TYLSTKKPKAD

-2026 VWADEAYKG
+2026 VWAEEAYKG

-2043 EAEPAERDRIMAG
+2043 EAEPAERDRIMAE

-2066 VAKAHQERLKEW
+2066 AAKAHQERLKEW

-2093 VALFNEVFG
+2093 VALFNEALG
-2102 RLDND
+2102 RLGNEV
-2107 GGTTDIPVVGARP
+2107 GTADIPVVGAMP
-2120 STSYDSYLLVRPNG
+2120 NTSYDSYLLVRPNG
-2134 ETLYPTHTLRTFE
+2134 ETLFPTRTLRTFE

-2167 HPSSAFK
+2167 HPRSAFK
-2174 VQGLD
+2174 VQGLE
-2179 PQYQI
+2179 PQKEVV
-2184 DGYYVRYVPTLHST
+2184 GYSVSYFPTIKST
-2198 SAKEKEFKTKEEAD
+2198 TIRREEFKTKEAAD
-2212 AFYEKITNEGKVAG
+2212 AFYAKISSKKGVMASE
-2226 GPYEIKSRTGYGR
+2226 PHEMYRISGYGK

-2247 ITDEW
+2247 ITEEW
-2252 IETGIIRDSQAD
+2252 VETGMTYESEGD
-2264 AIASIDQE
+2264 ASFAIDQE
-2272 HDALNKIV
+2272 RDALNKAV
-2280 NDKLAEASVKTGKPK
+2280 NDKLAQANEKTGKTK
-2295 AAEYIQVRSYF
+2295 ATEYIQVRSYF

-2321 GPKKTAFSTMPY
+2321 GPKKTAFGTMPY
-2333 YFAEGFSTRKEAEAA
+2333 YFAEGFATRKEAEAA
-2348 LEKNRAEWEGFVKD
+2348 LEKNRAEWEDFVKD

-2398 AFGFRGVQFGNW
+2398 TFGFRGVQFGNW

-2506 DKKLAMRE
+2506 DKRLAMRE
-2514 QLRWAFDDLIDDVA
+2514 QLRQAFDDLIDDVA

-2539 GTYWGNPIEET
+2539 GTYWGSPIEET

-2568 NHFLAEGIGTAEADY
+2568 NHFLAEGIGNAEADY

-2646 FDTVQERVDEQTGN
+2646 FDTVQERVDEETGN

-2700 NPEEVKAEYDHIMA
+2700 NPEDVKAEYDRIMA
-2714 GQQRVRERIVEDAN
+2714 GQKRVRERIVEDAN
-2728 SRFNEQLDRFADG
+2728 SRFNEQL
-2741 TMPSGDK
+2741 
-2748 IQLGTPGATL
+2748 
-2758 LASGVQNSDMS
+2758 
-2769 ITQRVLKEHL
+2769 E
-2779 DKHNLSIE
+2779 
-2787 DIKNLPQALESP
+2787 
-2799 IMVYEWGKL
+2799 
-2808 AKSTIVITEIPRGDE
+2808 
-2823 RIAVAI
+2823 
-2829 RFREAGNGIKI
+2829 
-2840 NHIASIHGK
+2840 
-2849 SANRLLDEMTNGKS
+2849 
-2863 AFAADNLRYVDK
+2863 
-2875 EKVSHWLAT
+2875 
-2884 GNSFGSSVS
+2884 
-2893 NEKLDSATKVVKEF
+2893 
-2907 ENPKVEAGNLHDNDL
+2907 
-2922 RERIV
+2922 
-2927 EDANS
+2927 
-2932 RFNEQLGQQ
+2932 QQ

-3034 RTNQRRGRIT
+3034 QTNRRKGRIT
-3044 VNSIRSIHY
+3044 VNDIRSIHY

-3093 YNSAD
+3093 YNSAE

-3144 GEGEGVQAYGWGT
+3144 GEGEGAQAYGWGT

-3162 NGIAKSYAEATAKG
+3162 NGIARSYANNSSGRSRLDSYFYKG
-3176 KSAYKGK
+3176 HSAADIVGVNGQNIDIFKSAEGK
-3183 TADEIYPTLFESE
+3183 KEYWAVRMVLF
-3196 QPTENKIAYHILI
+3196 
-3209 KMERG
+3209 KMING
-3214 GMTASQAIAAE
+3214 KTASQALSDAIDDTRSIYMSTYSSPAE
-3225 KEDAATIYS
+3225 RKDAGEMNDVLIHLRT
-3234 TFGMPVQERLQA
+3234 
-3246 KAEYDILMS
+3246 
-3255 IRPEDFEHV
+3255 EDFEETAG

-3356 DKRASQA
+3356 DKRASQV

-3399 IVDHERYLR
+3399 IVDHERYFR

-3413 VYGFTVGGRI
+3413 VYGFTIGGRI
-3423 YLDSSK
+3423 YLDSSR

-3452 ELWQR
+3452 ELWRR

-3507 NKTIIAKLRAWLR
+3507 NKTLVAKLRAWLR

-3566 RSGQARMAQDR
+3566 KNWQARMAQDR
-3577 AELDAV
+3577 AELNAV
-3583 NAERES
+3583 NAEREA

-3604 NGKPTEL
+3604 NGKPTNL

-3629 DWEKAAIANKL
+3629 DWEKAAVANKL
-3640 LHGESVAKLSG
+3640 LQGESVAKLNG

-3656 DGTPLTTKVAQ
+3656 DGTPLTTKVTQ
-3667 FYKDKFGGAV
+3667 YYKDKFGGAV

-3724 SNWKDRGYDSATIA
+3724 TNWKDRGYDSATIA
-3738 APVSIGD
+3738 APVSIGG

-3848 HYAEVYSKAR
+3848 HYAEIYSKAR
-3858 KGKWLDRSTVYP
+3858 KGKWRDRSTVYP
-3870 AFLNIRNLKDV
+3870 VFLNIRNLKDV

-3886 GGSMALRD
+3886 GGSTAVSD
-3894 FAGQTSIPIEDLRTI
+3894 FAEQTDIPIGDLRAI

-3940 FRDYLIRKGYDG
+3940 FRDYLIGKGYDG
-3952 IKTEENEASYAVF
+3952 IKTEENEEAYAVF

-4007 TRMDNLAVARKMEA
+4007 TRMANLAVARKMEI
-4021 DFKERP
+4021 D
-4027 ARLERLRNVKPVVI
+4027 
-4041 TGREIEPSD
+4041 S
-4050 DRRTYIN
+4050 
-4057 NAFEY
+4057 
-4062 GKSLRGQYVNKD
+4062 KD
-4074 TGKTVEL
+4074 AHT
-4081 SRSGLKEVLHHDTK
+4081 
-4095 DNEQIQSIAAI
+4095 
-4106 PQMIENSVYITTIPN
+4106 
-4121 TDSRSSADSF
+4121 
-4131 DYYVTGLKIGGVDY
+4131 
-4145 TAKIVVANIDGKRYY
+4145 
-4160 DHKLTDIEKG
+4160 
-4170 NLIDLINKAP
+4170 
-4180 DSASNSTSSESSAKS
+4180 
-4195 GEISSDPIRI
+4195 
-4205 PNLNQEQKTIFA
+4205 
-4217 ESGDVTNPIENPQ
+4217 
-4230 SDAGKQT
+4230 
-4237 TLSDIKDKRLLDIL
+4237 
-4251 QTSDKENAKRIK
+4251 IK

-4284 IYYSK
+4284 IDYSK

-4356 DESKR
+4356 DETKR

-4376 QDIEGFASGGNPE
+4376 QDIEGFALGGNPE
-4389 MLERQNRA
+4389 MLEQQNRA

-4427 EIDMELQDY
+4427 DIDMELQDY

-4456 NVEKRMNMTPE
+4456 NVEKRMQMTPE

-4491 LNATRSAS
+4491 LNATRSAY
-4499 ISEPAEPNA
+4499 ISEPAEQNT

-4520 VDALSAKIASLQAKA
+4520 VDALSAKIAALQAKA

-4594 RAEIRKQLD
+4594 RAEIRRQLD

-4723 ITIHDVIDEI
+4723 ITIHDAIDEI
-4733 NSNLNT
+4733 NGNLNT
-4739 AMADRSAAFRA
+4739 AMANRSAAFRA
-4750 KQAALEAGDADK
+4750 KQEALDERNADK
-4762 HAEQLF
+4762 HAEKLL

-4803 SLIKQGRNAWLD
+4803 SLIEQGRSAWLD

-4828 RTAFSSIRVQAA
+4828 RTAFSSIRVQGA

-4851 VAETKVNRNNEL
+4851 VAETKKNRNNEL

-4892 YGLYDKIM
+4892 YGLYDTIM

-4934 KDINVLIARSKKPT
+4934 KDINALIARSKKPT

-5030 VDWVTDELLPT
+5030 VDWVTDELLPA

-5117 GHINDMEHWYAFAKP
+5117 EHINDMEHWYAFAKP

-5307 NNLKL
+5307 NNLKS

-5421 LMVIGVFGGVLP
+5421 MMVIGVFGGLLP
-5433 WAWQKGGKGI
+5433 WAWQKGSKGI
-5443 LGYQPNKD
+5443 LGYQPNKDDD

-5580 VVGPIRKGE
+5580 VVGPIREGE
-5589 TKDEYMQRLSFANRR
+5589 TKEEYMQRLSFANRR
-5604 IRSNDVLDKKIEKLY
+5604 IRSNDVLDKKIENLY

-5662 DYMDKYD
+5662 DYLDKYD

>member
-1 MENSINP
+1 MEDNAEIAQDIELTPQNWRQQFGEDGLVETPIGTVKMGANQLPKLFEKGRSEQFGMIKPTLENPQIIIEIPSNAIDGGQERGSSLLFVKTFLGKNGQKIYYFKSVTVKKDGLEVSVSNHLDKP
-8 KRKAEIDAFFATNK
+8 KR
-22 NVDTTV
+22 
-28 GKNPDDAID
+28 
-37 ALAKDEEPTEIRIS
+37 IR
-51 PQRKSEIDAF
+51 E
-61 FSNNRNDTEGSQVP
+61 
-75 VVDTVG
+75 
-81 QKLQQQPTY
+81 
-90 ATTAMPQEPTVP
+90 
-102 MPTAEEAQSG
+102 
-112 NNEKPATPYRIPT
+112 
-125 FRTQIA
+125 
-131 EQPKTDSLMADID
+131 
-144 ARVDAVADELEK
+144 ELEK
-156 RYAEDERN
+156 GKLKYR
-164 RIKGRPLSERVFDAY
+164 FD
-179 ETNDSPIAKSIGDMS
+179 G
-194 AARQATGADRIIK
+194 
-207 DVMTFNDEQKAQL
+207 
-220 NTAIAEQV
+220 
-228 ASDRDY
+228 
-234 QDAKS
+234 
-239 ELEDVIK
+239 
-246 SVGADKPQ
+246 
-254 VSDKDAAE
+254 
-262 IMKSL
+262 
-267 TPEQRKAAE
+267 
-276 AEIERVQAEIAR
+276 
-288 ATNVFNIVSQDV
+288 
-300 AQRVSSKVNN
+300 
-310 DIVSRIIDRLA
+310 
-321 TRNMPKSDMEYI
+321 
-333 GKAIYNNSIAGMLYE
+333 
-348 TAVKAA
+348 
-354 SGSSWVDYA
+354 
-363 VSAKGLERYDASTA
+363 
-377 AKITGS
+377 
-383 VGALLADSGIF
+383 
-394 SILSIGGGAAAG
+394 
-406 AITNLAT
+406 
-413 RIVAGRIA
+413 
-421 QGATTTLAKGALQQT
+421 
-436 AKRIATSRAITRL
+436 
-449 ASNVIAQ
+449 
-456 SATLGSYDAASSI
+456 
-469 LQQNLANPEGIDWVE
+469 
-484 VLKRAGTGAASG
+484 
-496 AAVGGIG
+496 
-503 VATQAVKGL
+503 
-512 PRMDALKAKGLPMD
+512 
-526 IAIGSLGLLAENA
+526 
-539 AFVGIGSLASGE
+539 
-551 DADLQSFAE
+551 
-560 GLATLGILKGVGM
+560 
-573 LKSGMRNPSNRVRT
+573 
-587 FAERTLNDL
+587 
-596 RFTPEEEAA
+596 
-605 FRKAGIAENGLSI
+605 
-618 IRSAVEHAGETTTTE
+618 
-633 ESAGTVRDTYNEVMA
+633 
-648 SKEIPLSA
+648 
-656 KVKLQYIVT
+656 
-665 GQVQNVPDV
+665 
-674 VKMEL
+674 
-679 IEPEG
+679 
-684 DRPSKIKVNSYDSR
+684 
-698 GRLLS
+698 
-703 VSEFADI
+703 
-710 RAARAYINKYSS
+710 
-722 LVERNSIAQY
+722 
-732 EQMVN
+732 
-737 GVSNLVA
+737 
-744 IDRAARRY
+744 
-752 AAENNADAQEIFN
+752 
-765 DILIAKGIV
+765 
-774 KGDLPSDERL
+774 
-784 VRVAEVENMAR
+784 
-795 NSGRDFLRDIV
+795 
-806 RRVAVRNEASSQ
+806 
-818 EVMQAMNVKPYL
+818 
-830 RTEKEKRLVAD
+830 
-841 YVKEIKGFVGRPV
+841 
-854 DIRPPKPNTTGR
+854 
-866 IEAGAQTPAE
+866 GAQTEHYPA
-876 PAPDVAPQNPQTPPR
+876 N
-891 PSVDDAMRAQIEDS
+891 
-905 VRSLS
+905 
-910 KLNSDEIVSVN
+910 VSV
-921 IGSSPFGSGTAV
+921 SVSP
-933 VREGYVILDENG
+933 EN
-945 DIDPTLSDSTVVVEF
+945 V
-960 EDGRRATVSIDDI
+960 
-973 DEVTYQGDTN
+973 QGK
-983 DMVNR
+983 
-988 AVERQEQAMQML
+988 QE
-1000 GNIDTYLGNGQ
+1000 
-1011 SVVVRL
+1011 
-1017 IDGTEGI
+1017 
-1024 VSGIDEYENY
+1024 ENA
-1034 IFTTT
+1034 IWRTPKDTTT
-1039 DEQGNEMALP
+1039 FS
-1049 LTGAE
+1049 
-1054 IVDIRPIET
+1054 
-1063 PTENT
+1063 TEK
-1068 QSEQAT
+1068 Q
-1074 EDVADVAQEQGS
+1074 
-1086 APSVEDAEQ
+1086 
-1095 PQTVE
+1095 
-1100 PEYDEDFPPLTDA
+1100 
-1113 DFAPVIDYDTVKW
+1113 
-1126 AELSPKDWTDTMR
+1126 
-1139 LYASQNSENPD
+1139 
-1150 AMVVRSARS
+1150 
-1159 YYNNSKS
+1159 
-1166 KVANADKR
+1166 
-1174 IAAKDKEIERLRAG
+1174 G
-1188 LDRAANPQETIKQSK
+1188 LDYAQPNEVETAANGSELTPQIASSE
-1203 RIQKAQEER
+1203 
-1212 NALVRSKDAIAK
+1212 SKD
-1224 EMAQYEYALREYGID
+1224 
-1239 VQAEES
+1239 
-1245 LLREQVALQQERAEL
+1245 
-1260 VEADADLERTNDELA
+1260 
-1275 LQEMKTIVN
+1275 
-1284 TEQNR
+1284 
-1289 KKVYD
+1289 
-1294 LYVARGVTPEQAGL
+1294 
-1308 RQAILW
+1308 
-1314 DIATGNV
+1314 
-1321 RLRWED
+1321 
-1327 GQTPSGAKTKGLASE
+1327 
-1342 LGLGGSASDKRAYKS
+1342 
-1357 IVSRDG
+1357 
-1363 MSVDEYVHSLW
+1363 
-1374 EQRGG
+1374 
-1379 YTNDLDDM
+1379 
-1387 EMKNEVLDVLQG
+1387 
-1399 APNGSRALEQLYE
+1399 
-1412 MLGIAADRE
+1412 
-1421 EGFGQSKADIERRIK
+1421 
-1436 DVDARIADNQQAIM
+1436 
-1450 EFNKRVNDVIG
+1450 
-1461 GLETNTAGISNN
+1461 
-1473 SYGRN
+1473 
-1478 NEKFG
+1478 
-1483 LHPISQTEE
+1483 
-1492 SVPLDDSRNLT
+1492 
-1503 PSDNQTSGLGINS
+1503 
-1516 SELSIG
+1516 
-1522 KDSNNSAEKV
+1522 
-1532 SPVGESGFGFVY
+1532 
-1544 DQFKGDANGA
+1544 
-1554 IRQLMKM
+1554 
-1561 QDGEAVGALHHKEI
+1561 
-1575 GDIDLVWG
+1575 
-1583 KAGTKHSDDY
+1583 
-1593 GLAKIVRY
+1593 
-1601 HPEVLDN
+1601 
-1608 LQGIL
+1608 
-1613 DDMQITQRTDNRVQL
+1613 
-1628 ENEEYQAAV
+1628 
-1637 RLTWNGEGKTW
+1637 
-1648 LLTAFKKKETSEPTN
+1648 
-1663 SSTDVDSNLNGKSDD
+1663 
-1678 TATRQGSNVSIDK
+1678 
-1691 YSNNSAEKQEKTE
+1691 SNNSAEKQEKTE

-1823 EKSPIVVLEV
+1823 EKSPIAVLEV

-1860 HKNGGELIMLSPK
+1860 YKNGGELIMLSPK

-1900 EKAEKVEQKPAQS
+1900 EKTEKIEQKPAQP

-1921 TSKPAAPSNKIEDY
+1921 PSKPAAPSNKIEDY

-1990 RFAESVMA
+1990 RFAEAVMA
-1998 AYLSTKKPKAD
+1998 SYLSTKKPKAD

-2043 EAEPAERDRIMAG
+2043 EAEPAERDRIMAE
-2056 AMAEHYTGVE
+2056 ALAEHYTGVE
-2066 VAKAHQERLKEW
+2066 AAKAHQERMKEW

-2093 VALFNEVFG
+2093 VALFNEVLG
-2102 RLDND
+2102 RLGND
-2107 GGTTDIPVVGARP
+2107 VGTADIPVVGAMP
-2120 STSYDSYLLVRPNG
+2120 NTSYDSYLLVRPNG
-2134 ETLYPTHTLRTFE
+2134 DTLFPTHTMRTFE

-2167 HPSSAFK
+2167 HPGSAFK
-2174 VQGLD
+2174 ARGLE
-2179 PQYQI
+2179 PQKEVV
-2184 DGYYVRYVPTLHST
+2184 GYYVSYFPTIKST
-2198 SAKEKEFKTKEEAD
+2198 TIRREEFKTKEAAD
-2212 AFYEKITNEGKVAG
+2212 AFYAKISSKKGAMASE
-2226 GPYEIKSRTGYGR
+2226 PHEMYRISGYGK

-2247 ITDEW
+2247 ITEEW
-2252 IETGIIRDSQAD
+2252 VETGMTYESEGD
-2264 AIASIDQE
+2264 ALFAIDQE
-2272 HDALNKIV
+2272 RDALNKAV
-2280 NDKLAEASVKTGKPK
+2280 NDKLAQANEKTGKTK
-2295 AAEYIQVRSYF
+2295 ATEYIQVRSYF

-2333 YFAEGFSTRKEAEAA
+2333 FFAEGFATRKEAETA

-2362 IIRKRQEYVYFDGKN
+2362 IIRKRQEYIYFDGKN

-2398 AFGFRGVQFGNW
+2398 TFGFRGVQFGNW

-2446 LGIAFGSRGSGKANA
+2446 LGIAFGSRGSGRANA
-2461 HYESDNVVINL
+2461 HYESNNVVINL

-2506 DKKLAMRE
+2506 DKRLAMRE
-2514 QLRWAFDDLIDDVA
+2514 QLRQAFDDLIDDVA
-2528 KSDYNERSRER
+2528 KSDYNTRSSER
-2539 GTYWGNPIEET
+2539 GTYWGSPIEET

-2558 VDEQAKRGER
+2558 VDEQTKRGER
-2568 NHFLAEGIGTAEADY
+2568 NHFLAEGIGNAEADY

-2646 FDTVQERVDEQTGN
+2646 FDTVQERVDEETGN

-2673 PASVDADRWNAIVDM
+2673 PASIEADRWNAIVDM
-2688 VKESVGAENVIT
+2688 VKESVGADNVIT
-2700 NPEEVKAEYDHIMA
+2700 NPEEVKAEYDRIMA

-2728 SRFNEQLDRFADG
+2728 SRFNEQL
-2741 TMPSGDK
+2741 
-2748 IQLGTPGATL
+2748 
-2758 LASGVQNSDMS
+2758 
-2769 ITQRVLKEHL
+2769 E
-2779 DKHNLSIE
+2779 
-2787 DIKNLPQALESP
+2787 
-2799 IMVYEWGKL
+2799 
-2808 AKSTIVITEIPRGDE
+2808 
-2823 RIAVAI
+2823 
-2829 RFREAGNGIKI
+2829 
-2840 NHIASIHGK
+2840 
-2849 SANRLLDEMTNGKS
+2849 
-2863 AFAADNLRYVDK
+2863 
-2875 EKVSHWLAT
+2875 
-2884 GNSFGSSVS
+2884 
-2893 NEKLDSATKVVKEF
+2893 
-2907 ENPKVEAGNLHDNDL
+2907 
-2922 RERIV
+2922 
-2927 EDANS
+2927 
-2932 RFNEQLGQQ
+2932 QQ

-2953 LGTPSPILLSCGIPN
+2953 LGTPSPILLSCGLPN

-2997 VDAIQNPL
+2997 VYAIQNPL

-3034 RTNQRRGRIT
+3034 QTNRRKGRIT
-3044 VNSIRSIHY
+3044 VNDIRSIHY

-3083 TTKKLRSKPQ
+3083 TIKKLRSKPQ
-3093 YNSAD
+3093 YNSAE

-3144 GEGEGVQAYGWGT
+3144 GEGEGAQAYGWGT

-3162 NGIAKSYAEATAKG
+3162 NGIAKSYAEESG
-3176 KSAYKGK
+3176 GYSVFYKGLPVSDLWTK
-3183 TADEIYPTLFESE
+3183 YMLKEISMNKYQVIKEVLDVMKQGIGAQEAFDKIKDRYYELSTDTEFIDKLRDYNRRRYNALQRLNPKDFTSES
-3196 QPTENKIAYHILI
+3196 T
-3209 KMERG
+3209 
-3214 GMTASQAIAAE
+3214 
-3225 KEDAATIYS
+3225 
-3234 TFGMPVQERLQA
+3234 
-3246 KAEYDILMS
+3246 
-3255 IRPEDFEHV
+3255 
-3264 DKNRNL
+3264 RNL

-3280 QNYLKWNARIKGEQ
+3280 QNYLKWEKPLPADFNKDEIKETILQETETETGGELEYEMLERDLTDSLND
-3294 AKRILDWIEN
+3294 AK
-3304 SPYKKAFDHEK
+3304 
-3315 HIYEQVGERFHPVE
+3315 
-3329 GRTGKDVYEFLKQ
+3329 TGKDLYKAISLYV
-3342 IMYAPYAPEATGSA
+3342 G
-3356 DKRASQA
+3356 DKRASLL

-3373 YPAQYRSG
+3373 YPAQFQSG

-3390 VIFNENDAQ
+3390 VIFKENDAH
-3399 IVDHERYLR
+3399 IVDHERYFR

-3413 VYGFTVGGRI
+3413 VYGFTIGGRI

-3452 ELWQR
+3452 ELWRR
-3457 GKELLKE
+3457 GKELLTE

-3507 NKTIIAKLRAWLR
+3507 NKTLVAKLRAWLR

-3543 DEFTKMPL
+3543 DEFTKIPL

-3566 RSGQARMAQDR
+3566 KNGQARMAQDR
-3577 AELDAV
+3577 AELNAV
-3583 NAERES
+3583 NAEREA

-3604 NGKPTEL
+3604 NGKPTNL

-3629 DWEKAAIANKL
+3629 DWEKAAR
-3640 LHGESVAKLSG
+3640 VAKLRDSKAVEITG
-3651 NEFAK
+3651 EEYKGKYELNRES
-3656 DGTPLTTKVAQ
+3656 AQ
-3667 FYKDKFGGAV
+3667 RYIQANLRGEYQIDD
-3677 TREGLGEVILDE
+3677 TGEVIRL
-3689 RSVKDSMS
+3689 SNKGAKKVMS
-3697 HGIGRTKSAAFAAV
+3697 HGMSSEAHLKSVAVIPEIIRNGIFIDETTAEKPNSNYDSYRYYVCGLNIGGVDYTVRMTIGVKNGEYYYDHSLTEIEKGNLIEIANGFTPKGDAPIPSYA
-3711 PNIIKDGVVVDTQ
+3711 NGKDTRIIPLLQTNSSKVVDE
-3724 SNWKDRGYDSATIA
+3724 N
-3738 APVSIGD
+3738 
-3745 KDYIGLVVVKRS
+3745 
-3757 KEFNRFYLHEV
+3757 EV

-3793 NVIKDIVSASK
+3793 NVIKDIVSANK

-3822 TAISFGK
+3822 TPSGGFNVFDNSKKQSLSYPVDGYVFASNRKVADGYSISGIYAK
-3829 RKFDTFDTENAPS
+3829 GEQMNGTPINPDNENIKIVKDISGRYGAQIDGEWIADS
-3842 WFTPSK
+3842 
-3848 HYAEVYSKAR
+3848 YAETPEQATDKAR
-3858 KGKWLDRSTVYP
+3858 EVIGKKYYRTPQSEVKP
-3870 AFLNIRNLKDV
+3870 AFVSLYNPLVIESGQWKNMREYIAEAKRNGNDGVLIRN
-3881 GFVNY
+3881 
-3886 GGSMALRD
+3886 
-3894 FAGQTSIPIEDLRTI
+3894 IEDSAIDIRSP
-3909 NRENQ
+3909 R
-3914 GRIYGDGNATY
+3914 
-3925 DDSVYMLYE
+3925 YE
-3934 LTNSPQ
+3934 SNS
-3940 FRDYLIRKGYDG
+3940 DVV
-3952 IKTEENEASYAVF
+3952 AF

-4027 ARLERLRNVKPVVI
+4027 TRLEKLRNVKPVVI

-4237 TLSDIKDKRLLDIL
+4237 TLSGIKDKRLLDIL
-4251 QTSDKENAKRIK
+4251 QTSDEENAKRIK

-4277 YEIPDFD
+4277 YEIPDAKIKDTIEIEGKSF
-4284 IYYSK
+4284 K
-4289 FDVRNDEDF
+4289 RNEEDMLWTSGKLGNMVDAPDLF
-4298 YVRKRPLK
+4298 ETYPQLK
-4306 DVLTGADELFEMYPF
+4306 DVRLETDE
-4321 LNKIKVRTPHGDSM
+4321 V
-4335 QKLSGNYNGKTII
+4335 
-4348 DLNGRFFG
+4348 LNGEG
-4356 DESKR
+4356 SNGYYDPKR
-4361 DDARAT
+4361 NMIVIHADKLDY
-4367 LMHEVQHVI
+4367 LNGILNHEIQHAI
-4376 QDIEGFASGGNPE
+4376 QDIEGFAQGGNPD
-4389 MLERQNRA
+4389 MLQSQNAERVN
-4397 RIKELSERKSAIERE
+4397 ELQQMRRE
-4412 IANGTPESEYEDELA
+4412 IEQEVAEGNTDREDELE
-4427 EIDMELQDY
+4427 EIDLELGDY
-4436 NPDFGGYDHY
+4436 DPEIGGYDYY

-4456 NVEKRMNMTPE
+4456 NVERRMKMTPE
-4467 ERRASLAAETE
+4467 ERRASLASATE
-4478 DVAREDQIFLYDN
+4478 DVARDDQVFLYDN
-4491 LNATRSAS
+4491 LDVASSKAQTSGNDNDILYRSDDAVKNRIEALFNKAISGEFKGKPIS
-4499 ISEPAEPNA
+4499 IGRLTDEGKAYLEQVSGETFKDNVDFVLNPSDLIHIYKEHFGNNEKDKGQNIPLGIEDVRNLVDVISSPDKVVFFKEGEGLNRNMFYFFKEAEDGTYNLMEIYSDRKGNLTAKTFYKTKKGSSQRVIDIEKSLLLTSETSLVHPLSDAKIPQMLEFSKSDVA
-4508 SVEDNGSQERTQ
+4508 DVEDNESQERTQ
-4520 VDALSAKIASLQAKA
+4520 VDALSAKIAALQAKA

-4594 RAEIRKQLD
+4594 RAEIRRQLD

-4645 NTRQIFDIVQA
+4645 NTRRIFDLVQA
-4656 GIANKSKSWN
+4656 GITTSSKSWN
-4666 ERENRYVY
+4666 DRENRYVY

-4685 IEKLLGEIESQMY
+4685 IEDLLQQIDRQMY

-4723 ITIHDVIDEI
+4723 ITIHDAIDEI

-4762 HAEQLF
+4762 HAEKLL

-4803 SLIKQGRNAWLD
+4803 SLIENGRSAWLD
-4815 AVQQEAEERMNLM
+4815 AVQQEAEERLALM
-4828 RTAFSSIRVQAA
+4828 RTAFSSIRVPGA

-4851 VAETKVNRNNEL
+4851 VAETKENRNNEL

-4920 FSTVEDKI
+4920 FSMVEDKI

-4934 KDINVLIARSKKPT
+4934 KDINALIARSKKPT

-5041 QRYERYNGLYEY
+5041 QRCEWYNGLYEY

-5159 LKRVANIAVGGNEP
+5159 LKQVANIAVGGNEP

-5252 ESRSAGFDQ
+5252 KSRSAGFDQ

-5267 EVEYNRTVRKA
+5267 EVEYNRTLRKA

-5307 NNLKL
+5307 NNLKS

-5383 TRKRLIDARKEYY
+5383 TRKRLINARKEYY

-5433 WAWQKGGKGI
+5433 WVWQKGSKGI
-5443 LGYQPNKD
+5443 LGHQPNKD

-5475 DDIYRNSQTGF
+5475 YDIYRNSSQAGF

-5506 LILWDRWRNGE
+5506 ILIWDQVINGKE
-5517 KADSYDKTA
+5517 AESEDKEA
-5526 LFVAFSLGARF
+5526 WFVTLSLATRF
-5537 GLAFDA
+5537 GLGFDA
-5543 KTFDNMYHGVAGIIR
+5543 KTFENMFHGVKGIMR

-5565 DAMEM
+5565 YAMEM
-5570 LNSPRSAVKA
+5570 LNAPRSAVKA
-5580 VVGPIRKGE
+5580 VVGPIREGE

-5633 SPSEVKALSERV
+5633 SPSEVKTLSERV

-5662 DYMDKYD
+5662 DYWDKYD
-5669 NLPAAQSALVDSLGN
+5669 HMPAAQSALVDSLGN

-5696 NHAIEPDSTY
+5696 NHAIEPDNTY
-5706 KTNLKGKYEALKQLN
+5706 KSDLKGKYEALKQLN

>member
-1 MENSINP
+1 MEDNAEIAQDIELTPQNWRQQFGEDGLVETPIGTVKMGANQLPKLFEKGRSEQFGMIKPTLENPQIIIEIPSNAIDGGQERGSSLLFVKTFLGKNGQKIYYFKSVTVKKDGLEVSVSNHLDKP
-8 KRKAEIDAFFATNK
+8 KR
-22 NVDTTV
+22 
-28 GKNPDDAID
+28 
-37 ALAKDEEPTEIRIS
+37 IR
-51 PQRKSEIDAF
+51 E
-61 FSNNRNDTEGSQVP
+61 
-75 VVDTVG
+75 
-81 QKLQQQPTY
+81 
-90 ATTAMPQEPTVP
+90 
-102 MPTAEEAQSG
+102 
-112 NNEKPATPYRIPT
+112 
-125 FRTQIA
+125 
-131 EQPKTDSLMADID
+131 
-144 ARVDAVADELEK
+144 ELEK
-156 RYAEDERN
+156 GKLKYR
-164 RIKGRPLSERVFDAY
+164 FD
-179 ETNDSPIAKSIGDMS
+179 G
-194 AARQATGADRIIK
+194 
-207 DVMTFNDEQKAQL
+207 
-220 NTAIAEQV
+220 
-228 ASDRDY
+228 
-234 QDAKS
+234 
-239 ELEDVIK
+239 
-246 SVGADKPQ
+246 
-254 VSDKDAAE
+254 
-262 IMKSL
+262 
-267 TPEQRKAAE
+267 
-276 AEIERVQAEIAR
+276 
-288 ATNVFNIVSQDV
+288 
-300 AQRVSSKVNN
+300 
-310 DIVSRIIDRLA
+310 
-321 TRNMPKSDMEYI
+321 
-333 GKAIYNNSIAGMLYE
+333 
-348 TAVKAA
+348 
-354 SGSSWVDYA
+354 
-363 VSAKGLERYDASTA
+363 
-377 AKITGS
+377 
-383 VGALLADSGIF
+383 
-394 SILSIGGGAAAG
+394 
-406 AITNLAT
+406 
-413 RIVAGRIA
+413 
-421 QGATTTLAKGALQQT
+421 
-436 AKRIATSRAITRL
+436 
-449 ASNVIAQ
+449 
-456 SATLGSYDAASSI
+456 
-469 LQQNLANPEGIDWVE
+469 
-484 VLKRAGTGAASG
+484 
-496 AAVGGIG
+496 
-503 VATQAVKGL
+503 
-512 PRMDALKAKGLPMD
+512 
-526 IAIGSLGLLAENA
+526 
-539 AFVGIGSLASGE
+539 
-551 DADLQSFAE
+551 
-560 GLATLGILKGVGM
+560 
-573 LKSGMRNPSNRVRT
+573 
-587 FAERTLNDL
+587 
-596 RFTPEEEAA
+596 
-605 FRKAGIAENGLSI
+605 
-618 IRSAVEHAGETTTTE
+618 
-633 ESAGTVRDTYNEVMA
+633 
-648 SKEIPLSA
+648 
-656 KVKLQYIVT
+656 
-665 GQVQNVPDV
+665 
-674 VKMEL
+674 
-679 IEPEG
+679 
-684 DRPSKIKVNSYDSR
+684 
-698 GRLLS
+698 
-703 VSEFADI
+703 
-710 RAARAYINKYSS
+710 
-722 LVERNSIAQY
+722 
-732 EQMVN
+732 
-737 GVSNLVA
+737 
-744 IDRAARRY
+744 
-752 AAENNADAQEIFN
+752 
-765 DILIAKGIV
+765 
-774 KGDLPSDERL
+774 
-784 VRVAEVENMAR
+784 
-795 NSGRDFLRDIV
+795 
-806 RRVAVRNEASSQ
+806 
-818 EVMQAMNVKPYL
+818 
-830 RTEKEKRLVAD
+830 
-841 YVKEIKGFVGRPV
+841 
-854 DIRPPKPNTTGR
+854 
-866 IEAGAQTPAE
+866 GAQTEHYPA
-876 PAPDVAPQNPQTPPR
+876 N
-891 PSVDDAMRAQIEDS
+891 
-905 VRSLS
+905 
-910 KLNSDEIVSVN
+910 VSV
-921 IGSSPFGSGTAV
+921 SVSP
-933 VREGYVILDENG
+933 EN
-945 DIDPTLSDSTVVVEF
+945 V
-960 EDGRRATVSIDDI
+960 
-973 DEVTYQGDTN
+973 QGK
-983 DMVNR
+983 
-988 AVERQEQAMQML
+988 QE
-1000 GNIDTYLGNGQ
+1000 
-1011 SVVVRL
+1011 
-1017 IDGTEGI
+1017 
-1024 VSGIDEYENY
+1024 ENA
-1034 IFTTT
+1034 IWRTPKDTTT
-1039 DEQGNEMALP
+1039 FS
-1049 LTGAE
+1049 
-1054 IVDIRPIET
+1054 
-1063 PTENT
+1063 TEK
-1068 QSEQAT
+1068 Q
-1074 EDVADVAQEQGS
+1074 
-1086 APSVEDAEQ
+1086 
-1095 PQTVE
+1095 
-1100 PEYDEDFPPLTDA
+1100 
-1113 DFAPVIDYDTVKW
+1113 
-1126 AELSPKDWTDTMR
+1126 
-1139 LYASQNSENPD
+1139 
-1150 AMVVRSARS
+1150 
-1159 YYNNSKS
+1159 
-1166 KVANADKR
+1166 
-1174 IAAKDKEIERLRAG
+1174 G
-1188 LDRAANPQETIKQSK
+1188 LDYAQPNEVETAANGSELTPQIASSE
-1203 RIQKAQEER
+1203 
-1212 NALVRSKDAIAK
+1212 SKD
-1224 EMAQYEYALREYGID
+1224 
-1239 VQAEES
+1239 
-1245 LLREQVALQQERAEL
+1245 
-1260 VEADADLERTNDELA
+1260 
-1275 LQEMKTIVN
+1275 
-1284 TEQNR
+1284 
-1289 KKVYD
+1289 
-1294 LYVARGVTPEQAGL
+1294 
-1308 RQAILW
+1308 
-1314 DIATGNV
+1314 
-1321 RLRWED
+1321 
-1327 GQTPSGAKTKGLASE
+1327 
-1342 LGLGGSASDKRAYKS
+1342 
-1357 IVSRDG
+1357 
-1363 MSVDEYVHSLW
+1363 
-1374 EQRGG
+1374 
-1379 YTNDLDDM
+1379 
-1387 EMKNEVLDVLQG
+1387 
-1399 APNGSRALEQLYE
+1399 
-1412 MLGIAADRE
+1412 
-1421 EGFGQSKADIERRIK
+1421 
-1436 DVDARIADNQQAIM
+1436 
-1450 EFNKRVNDVIG
+1450 
-1461 GLETNTAGISNN
+1461 
-1473 SYGRN
+1473 
-1478 NEKFG
+1478 
-1483 LHPISQTEE
+1483 
-1492 SVPLDDSRNLT
+1492 
-1503 PSDNQTSGLGINS
+1503 
-1516 SELSIG
+1516 
-1522 KDSNNSAEKV
+1522 
-1532 SPVGESGFGFVY
+1532 
-1544 DQFKGDANGA
+1544 
-1554 IRQLMKM
+1554 
-1561 QDGEAVGALHHKEI
+1561 
-1575 GDIDLVWG
+1575 
-1583 KAGTKHSDDY
+1583 
-1593 GLAKIVRY
+1593 
-1601 HPEVLDN
+1601 
-1608 LQGIL
+1608 
-1613 DDMQITQRTDNRVQL
+1613 
-1628 ENEEYQAAV
+1628 
-1637 RLTWNGEGKTW
+1637 
-1648 LLTAFKKKETSEPTN
+1648 
-1663 SSTDVDSNLNGKSDD
+1663 
-1678 TATRQGSNVSIDK
+1678 
-1691 YSNNSAEKQEKTE
+1691 SNNSAEKQEKTE

-1823 EKSPIVVLEV
+1823 EKSPIAVLEV

-1860 HKNGGELIMLSPK
+1860 YKNGGELIMLSPK

-1900 EKAEKVEQKPAQS
+1900 EKTEKIEQKPAQP

-1921 TSKPAAPSNKIEDY
+1921 PSKPAAPSNKIEDY

-1990 RFAESVMA
+1990 RFAEAVMA
-1998 AYLSTKKPKAD
+1998 SYLSTKKPKAD

-2043 EAEPAERDRIMAG
+2043 EAEPAERDRIMAE
-2056 AMAEHYTGVE
+2056 ALAEHYTGVE
-2066 VAKAHQERLKEW
+2066 AAKAHQERMKEW

-2093 VALFNEVFG
+2093 VALFNEVLG
-2102 RLDND
+2102 RLGND
-2107 GGTTDIPVVGARP
+2107 VGTADIPVVGAMP
-2120 STSYDSYLLVRPNG
+2120 NTSYDSYLLVRPNG
-2134 ETLYPTHTLRTFE
+2134 DTLFPTHTMRTFE

-2167 HPSSAFK
+2167 HPGSAFK
-2174 VQGLD
+2174 ARGLE
-2179 PQYQI
+2179 PQKEVV
-2184 DGYYVRYVPTLHST
+2184 GYYVSYFPTIKST
-2198 SAKEKEFKTKEEAD
+2198 TIRREEFKTKEAAD
-2212 AFYEKITNEGKVAG
+2212 AFYAKISSKKGAMASE
-2226 GPYEIKSRTGYGR
+2226 PHEMYRISGYGK

-2247 ITDEW
+2247 ITEEW
-2252 IETGIIRDSQAD
+2252 VETGMTYESEGD
-2264 AIASIDQE
+2264 ALFATDQE
-2272 HDALNKIV
+2272 RDALNKAV
-2280 NDKLAEASVKTGKPK
+2280 NDKLAQANEKTGKTK
-2295 AAEYIQVRSYF
+2295 ATEYIQVRSYF

-2333 YFAEGFSTRKEAEAA
+2333 YFAEGFATRKEAETA

-2398 AFGFRGVQFGNW
+2398 TFGFRGVQFGNW

-2433 IGVSPRALSLNGE
+2433 IGISPRALSLNGE
-2446 LGIAFGSRGSGKANA
+2446 LGIAFGSRGSGRANA
-2461 HYESDNVVINL
+2461 HYESNNVVINL

-2506 DKKLAMRE
+2506 DKRLAMRE
-2514 QLRWAFDDLIDDVA
+2514 QLRQAFDDLIDDVA
-2528 KSDYNERSRER
+2528 KSDYNTRSSER
-2539 GTYWGNPIEET
+2539 GTYWGSPIEET

-2558 VDEQAKRGER
+2558 VDEQTKRGER
-2568 NHFLAEGIGTAEADY
+2568 NHFLAEGIGNAEADY

-2646 FDTVQERVDEQTGN
+2646 FDTVQERVDEETGN

-2673 PASVDADRWNAIVDM
+2673 PASIEADRWNAIVDM
-2688 VKESVGAENVIT
+2688 VKESVGADNVIT
-2700 NPEEVKAEYDHIMA
+2700 NPEEVKAEYDRIMA

-2728 SRFNEQLDRFADG
+2728 SRFNEQL
-2741 TMPSGDK
+2741 
-2748 IQLGTPGATL
+2748 
-2758 LASGVQNSDMS
+2758 
-2769 ITQRVLKEHL
+2769 E
-2779 DKHNLSIE
+2779 
-2787 DIKNLPQALESP
+2787 
-2799 IMVYEWGKL
+2799 
-2808 AKSTIVITEIPRGDE
+2808 
-2823 RIAVAI
+2823 
-2829 RFREAGNGIKI
+2829 
-2840 NHIASIHGK
+2840 
-2849 SANRLLDEMTNGKS
+2849 
-2863 AFAADNLRYVDK
+2863 
-2875 EKVSHWLAT
+2875 
-2884 GNSFGSSVS
+2884 
-2893 NEKLDSATKVVKEF
+2893 
-2907 ENPKVEAGNLHDNDL
+2907 
-2922 RERIV
+2922 
-2927 EDANS
+2927 
-2932 RFNEQLGQQ
+2932 QQ

-2953 LGTPSPILLSCGIPN
+2953 LGTPSPILLSCGLPN

-2997 VDAIQNPL
+2997 VYAIQNPL

-3034 RTNQRRGRIT
+3034 QTNRRKGRIT
-3044 VNSIRSIHY
+3044 VNDIRSIHY

-3083 TTKKLRSKPQ
+3083 TIKKLRSKPQ
-3093 YNSAD
+3093 YNSAE
-3098 VRAQLKDVAKVVKEF
+3098 VRAQLKDVAKVVKKF

-3144 GEGEGVQAYGWGT
+3144 GEGEGVQ
-3157 YVTEV
+3157 
-3162 NGIAKSYAEATAKG
+3162 
-3176 KSAYKGK
+3176 
-3183 TADEIYPTLFESE
+3183 
-3196 QPTENKIAYHILI
+3196 
-3209 KMERG
+3209 
-3214 GMTASQAIAAE
+3214 
-3225 KEDAATIYS
+3225 
-3234 TFGMPVQERLQA
+3234 
-3246 KAEYDILMS
+3246 
-3255 IRPEDFEHV
+3255 
-3264 DKNRNL
+3264 
-3270 YTVDIPDDNG
+3270 
-3280 QNYLKWNARIKGEQ
+3280 
-3294 AKRILDWIEN
+3294 
-3304 SPYKKAFDHEK
+3304 
-3315 HIYEQVGERFHPVE
+3315 
-3329 GRTGKDVYEFLKQ
+3329 
-3342 IMYAPYAPEATGSA
+3342 
-3356 DKRASQA
+3356 
-3363 LSEMG
+3363 
-3368 FVGIS
+3368 
-3373 YPAQYRSG
+3373 
-3381 GRSDGARNY
+3381 
-3390 VIFNENDAQ
+3390 
-3399 IVDHERYLR
+3399 IVDHERYFR

-3413 VYGFTVGGRI
+3413 VYGFTIGGRI

-3452 ELWQR
+3452 ELWRR
-3457 GKELLKE
+3457 GKELLTE

-3507 NKTIIAKLRAWLR
+3507 NKTLVAKLRAWLR

-3543 DEFTKMPL
+3543 DEFTKIPL

-3566 RSGQARMAQDR
+3566 KNGQARMAQDR
-3577 AELDAV
+3577 AELNAV
-3583 NAERES
+3583 NAEREA

-3604 NGKPTEL
+3604 NGKPTNL

-3629 DWEKAAIANKL
+3629 DWEKAARVAKLRDSKAVEITGEEYKGKYELNRESAQRYIQANLRGEYQIDDTGEVIRLSNKGAKKVMSHGMSSEAHLKSVAVIPEIIRNGIFIDETTAEKPNSNYDSYRYYVCGLNIGGVDYTVRMTIGVKNGEYYYDHSLTEIEKGNLIEIANGFTPKGDAPIPSYANGKDTRIIPLLQTNSSKVVDENGEPLVVYHGTPSGGFNVFDNSKKQSLSYPVDGYVFASNRKVADGYSISGIYAKGEQMNGTPINPENENIEIVKDAAGRYMKAPNGKPANLTERQWADVRTSRFKEWFGDWDKAAIANKL
-3640 LHGESVAKLSG
+3640 LYGESVAKLSG

-3711 PNIIKDGVVVDTQ
+3711 PDIIKDGVVVDTQ
-3724 SNWKDRGYDSATIA
+3724 TNWKDRGYDSATIA
-3738 APVSIGD
+3738 APVSIGG
-3745 KDYIGLVVVKRS
+3745 KDYIGMVVVKRS

-3793 NVIKDIVSASK
+3793 NVIKDIVSANK

-3822 TAISFGK
+3822 TTISFGK
-3829 RKFDTFDTENAPS
+3829 RKFNTFDTENAPS

-3886 GGSMALRD
+3886 GGSTAVRN
-3894 FAGQTSIPIEDLRTI
+3894 FAKQTDIPIGDLRAI

-3940 FRDYLIRKGYDG
+3940 FRDYLIGKGYDG
-3952 IKTEENEASYAVF
+3952 IKTAENEEAYAVF

-4007 TRMDNLAVARKMEA
+4007 TRMDNLAVARKMEV

-4237 TLSDIKDKRLLDIL
+4237 TLSGIKDKRLLDIL
-4251 QTSDKENAKRIK
+4251 QTSDEENAKRIK

-4277 YEIPDFD
+4277 YEIPDAKIKDTIEIEGKSF
-4284 IYYSK
+4284 K
-4289 FDVRNDEDF
+4289 RNEEDMLWTSGKLGNMVDAPDLF
-4298 YVRKRPLK
+4298 ETYPQLK
-4306 DVLTGADELFEMYPF
+4306 DVRLETDE
-4321 LNKIKVRTPHGDSM
+4321 V
-4335 QKLSGNYNGKTII
+4335 
-4348 DLNGRFFG
+4348 LNGEG
-4356 DESKR
+4356 SNGYYDPKR
-4361 DDARAT
+4361 NMIVIHADKLDY
-4367 LMHEVQHVI
+4367 LNGILNHEIQHAI
-4376 QDIEGFASGGNPE
+4376 QDIEGFAQGGNPD
-4389 MLERQNRA
+4389 MLQSQNAERVN
-4397 RIKELSERKSAIERE
+4397 ELQQMRRE
-4412 IANGTPESEYEDELA
+4412 IEQEVAEGNTDREDELE
-4427 EIDMELQDY
+4427 EIDLELGDY
-4436 NPDFGGYDHY
+4436 DPEIGGYDYY

-4456 NVEKRMNMTPE
+4456 NVERRMKMTPE
-4467 ERRASLAAETE
+4467 ERRASLASATE
-4478 DVAREDQIFLYDN
+4478 DVARDDQVFLYDN
-4491 LNATRSAS
+4491 LDVASSKAQTSGNDNDILYRSDDAVKNRIEALFNKAISGEFKGKPIS
-4499 ISEPAEPNA
+4499 IGRLTDEGKAYLEQVSGETFKDNVDFVLNPSDLVHIYKDHFGKNEKDKGQNIPLDIEDIRNIVDVISRPDNIMFFKEGEGLNRNMFYFFKEAEDGTYNLMEIYSDRKGNLTAKTFYKTKKGSSQRVIDIEKSLLLTSETSLVHPLSDAKIPQMLEFSKSDVA
-4508 SVEDNGSQERTQ
+4508 DVEDNESQERTQ
-4520 VDALSAKIASLQAKA
+4520 VDALSAKIAALQAKA

-4594 RAEIRKQLD
+4594 RAEIRRQLD

-4645 NTRQIFDIVQA
+4645 NTRRIFDLVQA
-4656 GIANKSKSWN
+4656 GITTSSKSWN
-4666 ERENRYVY
+4666 DRENRYVY

-4685 IEKLLGEIESQMY
+4685 IEDLLQQIDRQMY

-4723 ITIHDVIDEI
+4723 ITIHDAIDEI

-4762 HAEQLF
+4762 HAEKLL

-4803 SLIKQGRNAWLD
+4803 SLIENGRSAWLD
-4815 AVQQEAEERMNLM
+4815 AVQQEAEERLALM
-4828 RTAFSSIRVQAA
+4828 RTAFSSIRVPGA

-4851 VAETKVNRNNEL
+4851 VAETKENRNNEL

-4892 YGLYDKIM
+4892 YGLYDKII

-4920 FSTVEDKI
+4920 FSMVEDKI

-4934 KDINVLIARSKKPT
+4934 KDINALIARSKKPT

-5159 LKRVANIAVGGNEP
+5159 LKQVANIAVGGNEP

-5267 EVEYNRTVRKA
+5267 EVEYNRTLRKA

-5307 NNLKL
+5307 NNLKS

-5383 TRKRLIDARKEYY
+5383 TRKRLINARKEYY

-5433 WAWQKGGKGI
+5433 WVWQKGSKGI
-5443 LGYQPNKD
+5443 LGHQPNKD

-5475 DDIYRNSQTGF
+5475 YDIYRNSSQAGF

-5506 LILWDRWRNGE
+5506 ILIWDQVINGKE
-5517 KADSYDKTA
+5517 AESEDKEA
-5526 LFVAFSLGARF
+5526 WFVTLSLATRF
-5537 GLAFDA
+5537 GLGFDA
-5543 KTFDNMYHGVAGIIR
+5543 KTFENMFHGVKGIMR

-5570 LNSPRSAVKA
+5570 LNAPRSAVKA
-5580 VVGPIRKGE
+5580 VVGPIREGE

-5633 SPSEVKALSERV
+5633 SPSEVKTLSERV

-5662 DYMDKYD
+5662 DYWDKYD
-5669 NLPAAQSALVDSLGN
+5669 NMPAAQSALVDSLGN
-5684 RIYDIYYYDYDL
+5684 RIHDIYYYDYDL
-5696 NHAIEPDSTY
+5696 NHAIEPDNTY
-5706 KTNLKGKYEALKQLN
+5706 KSDLKGKYEALKQLN